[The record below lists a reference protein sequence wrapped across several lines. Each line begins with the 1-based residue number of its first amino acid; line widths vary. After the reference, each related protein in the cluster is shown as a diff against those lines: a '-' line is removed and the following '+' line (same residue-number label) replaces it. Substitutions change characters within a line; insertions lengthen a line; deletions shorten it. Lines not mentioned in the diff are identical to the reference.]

1 MTAKRRIA
9 VATFAAGTLIVGVLG
24 TAVLV
29 TRRPAASAASKST
42 HQSTVSVERRDLVE
56 TETASGTLG
65 YGPTTDVPSP
75 RAGTIT
81 ALPSAGSVVERGQSL
96 FEVDDRG
103 VPLFYGARPM
113 WRTLASGADDG
124 PDIQQLEANLV
135 ALGYAPEGLEV
146 DNHWDWAT
154 TVAVKRWQKALGLD
168 QTGTVSPS
176 DLVFLPGA
184 VRVAQVKAQLGSHA
198 QPGGQPV
205 IQVTGTS
212 RVVTIRLDAA
222 KRDLAHVGD
231 AVQISL
237 PDGTKVNG
245 KVFSVGSVAT
255 VDSSQGGD
263 STAKIDVL
271 VALSDTRAA
280 HAFDGAPV
288 DVDLTRSAAKGVL
301 AVPVRAL
308 LALAEG
314 GYAVEVVNSSQSHLV
329 RVELGTFADGWVE
342 VTGALHAGDR
352 VVVASS

>member
-1 MTAKRRIA
+1 MTAKRRVA
-9 VATFAAGTLIVGVLG
+9 VATAAAGTLIVGVLG

-29 TRRPAASAASKST
+29 TRRPAANAAPKSA
-42 HQSTVSVERRDLVE
+42 HQSTESVERRDLVE

-75 RAGTIT
+75 RGGTIT
-81 ALPSAGSVVERGQSL
+81 ALPSAGSVVSRGQSL

-103 VPLFYGARPM
+103 VPLFYGTRPM
-113 WRTLASGADDG
+113 WRTLASGVTDG
-124 PDIQQLEANLV
+124 PDVRELESNLA
-135 ALGYAPEGLEV
+135 ALGYAPSDMTV
-146 DNHWDWAT
+146 DDHWDWAT
-154 TVAVKRWQKALGLD
+154 TVAVKRWQKALGVD
-168 QTGTVSPS
+168 QTGVVSTS
-176 DLVFLPGA
+176 DVVFLPGA
-184 VRVAQVKAQLGSHA
+184 VRVAQVKAQVGSRA

-212 RVVTIRLDAA
+212 RIVTIRLDAA
-222 KRDLAHVGD
+222 KRGLAHVGD

-237 PDGTKVNG
+237 PDGTKVTG
-245 KVFSVGSVAT
+245 KIWSVGSVAT
-255 VDSSQGGD
+255 VDNSQGGD

-271 VALSDTRAA
+271 VALSDTHAA
-280 HAFDGAPV
+280 QAFDGAPV

-314 GYAVEVVNSSQSHLV
+314 GYAVEIVDGNQSRLV
-329 RVELGTFADGWVE
+329 RVDLGTFANGWVE
-342 VTGALHAGDR
+342 VSGALHAGDK